1 MLELFVVYP
10 SAALAWTAELLRRA
24 DDGEQWVTVFRVTVS
39 TREKLHEL
47 RAFWPNIAQVELS
60 PVIQ

>member
-10 SAALAWTAELLRRA
+10 SGPLAWTAELLQRA
-24 DDGEQWVTVFRVTVS
+24 DGGELWSTVFRVTVS
-39 TREKLHEL
+39 DRAKLDTL
-47 RAFWPNIAQVELS
+47 VFLWPHVMRVELS